1 MTSIQHFDFDGNK
14 FPVVQADELPSG
26 YGVAVATV
34 CDHLGIATQKQQ
46 DRIERSPWSKGRTTI
61 MVVRLPDTDRSR
73 GYFLLDSDRFAMW
86 MATVDT
92 SRLKNPDARDRI
104 ERWQN
109 EAADAL
115 NSFLRTGVAISKD
128 SKKFSDE
135 QIRAEVERQL
145 EIRNYRDII
154 RETIKSMGG
163 NEALYA
169 EIRNLFLKAVCGMT
183 AEELINSGRP
193 IRTWKGKN
201 GPTKN
206 DYRVG
211 TNYLEPH
218 ELRNFN
224 DLIDYSA
231 IEIRRNPPRSR
242 KDLLDIGSRSYQRFM
257 MFKEDE

>member
-1 MTSIQHFDFDGNK
+1 MSIEQFEFDGK
-14 FPVVQADELPSG
+14 SFPVVATDKVPSG
-26 YGVAVATV
+26 YGVPTAPV
-34 CDHLGIATQKQQ
+34 CDHLGVDSRGQQ
-46 DRIERSPWSKGRTTI
+46 QNIERRPWSEGRACVI
-61 MVVRLPDTDRSR
+61 HARLPNTDRSR
-73 GYFLLDSDRFAMW
+73 QYFLLDSDRFAMW
-86 MATVDT
+86 MATIDT
-92 SRLKNPDARDRI
+92 SRIKNPEARDRI